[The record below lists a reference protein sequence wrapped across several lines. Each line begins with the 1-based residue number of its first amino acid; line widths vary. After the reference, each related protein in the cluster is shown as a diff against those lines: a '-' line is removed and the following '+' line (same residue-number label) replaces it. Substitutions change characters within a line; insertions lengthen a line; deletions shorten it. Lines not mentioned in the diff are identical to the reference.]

1 MIRSIFV
8 ERYKKAL
15 IAACLLVIGLSVCT
29 ALVQNNQWKN
39 LYNDP
44 PSRIDFESNRNEYT
58 YYDEGEMDF
67 VPYKSYKEYYDA
79 TLLFYNVYSGYS
91 DFSIKTMSKAEN
103 YSNKIPYSSSVGQF
117 YIGLSLLL
125 IVPLLGFLLF
135 FIDQKQASINF
146 SFLCHFRGKTYLRA
160 KLSMWLFLFYSR
172 Y

>member
-1 MIRSIFV
+1 MIRSIFI

-39 LYNDP
+39 LYNNP
-44 PSRIDFESNRNEYT
+44 PSRIDFELNRNEYT

-67 VPYKSYKEYYDA
+67 VPYKSYKEYRDA
-79 TLLFYNVYSGYS
+79 TRLFYNVYSGYS

-103 YSNKIPYSSSVGQF
+103 YSNRIPYSSSVGHF
-117 YIGLSLLL
+117 YIGLSLLTK
-125 IVPLLGFLLF
+125 
-135 FIDQKQASINF
+135 KQASINF

-160 KLSMWLFLFYSR
+160 KLSMLLFLFYSR
-172 Y
+172 YSLVNHSMRV